1 MSLSPRDMRWT
12 QGVFGDWVNRRQL
25 EVIDYL
31 KEENR
36 VLCEQLGVRRLR
48 FTDDERRR
56 LSSQLLEQ
64 PENRRARRRQ
74 ASSHRCAAA

>member
-1 MSLSPRDMRWT
+1 MRWT